1 MTLATAGPETIKPRR
16 LPAGQRRE
24 HLLDVAAAIIL
35 DSGFEALTMESVAE
49 RAGVSKGLG
58 YAYFDNAEELALALY
73 DREMAEFY
81 RRILAATAA
90 RESFDER
97 MRRALHAHL
106 NVIAERGVLFVI
118 LQNKLSGRKL
128 KRTVR
133 QRLAPFID
141 FWSLQMAQEFNVD
154 RATAETV
161 AHAMLTAADIF
172 GRALH
177 AKRLA
182 KREIEAL
189 VADFVLGG
197 IHASLESASR
207 RRNLTSKP
215 LLDC

>member
-1 MTLATAGPETIKPRR
+1 MTLETAVPEIIKPRR

-24 HLLDVAAAIIL
+24 HLLDVAAAIIF
-35 DSGFEALTMESVAE
+35 DSGFESLTMESVAE

-58 YAYFDNAEELALALY
+58 YAYFENAEELALALY

-81 RRILAATAA
+81 RRIVEATAGC
-90 RESFDER
+90 ESFDER
-97 MRRALHAHL
+97 MRRALREHL
-106 NVIAERGVLFVI
+106 NLITERGVLFVL

-133 QRLAPFID
+133 QRLAPFVD
-141 FWSLQMAQEFNVD
+141 FWTGQMEQEFGVD
-154 RATAETV
+154 RTTAETI
-161 AHAMLTAADIF
+161 ASAMLSAADIF

-189 VADFVLGG
+189 VCDFVLAG
-197 IHASLESASR
+197 IHAALTSAHR
-207 RRNLTSKP
+207 RRNL
-215 LLDC
+215 